1 MEGEGPSIF
10 LMLSS
15 DSSIE
20 ISLVLKWNG
29 LGLRLD
35 GPGSIF
41 GSVLTKREFLA
52 IVQGSCYRLARAQ
65 WKCYY
70 AQSSSLKQII
80 VRLRLGLDALDLNRL
95 KARKLLVVQSST
107 QDGSDDL
114 GRK

>member
-41 GSVLTKREFLA
+41 GSVFKKES
-52 IVQGSCYRLARAQ
+52 SCQ
-65 WKCYY
+65 
-70 AQSSSLKQII
+70 
-80 VRLRLGLDALDLNRL
+80 
-95 KARKLLVVQSST
+95 
-107 QDGSDDL
+107 
-114 GRK
+114 